1 MSGVSPNG
9 EILMKKYHSCFT
21 KRSFIATA
29 LMVMALPAFASTN
42 PPYTLKTQ
50 SSRAASVES
59 IHARPS
65 EGKVLVSGL
74 LRISPAY
81 SDSTAG
87 YLCVTVISK
96 NGKVLSYTPVNYN
109 KNLHGRNLSQAQW
122 KVSYVTSVNA
132 PADST
137 IIVSHHN
144 GSTSSCRASHE
155 KT

>member
-1 MSGVSPNG
+1 MW
-9 EILMKKYHSCFT
+9 
-21 KRSFIATA
+21 TA
-29 LMVMALPAFASTN
+29 FPVFAETGL
-42 PPYTLKTQ
+42 PYTLKTQ

-74 LRISPAY
+74 LRIAQGY
-81 SDSTAG
+81 SDSTVG
-87 YLCVTVISK
+87 HLCVTVISK
-96 NGKVLSYTPVNYN
+96 NGKILSDTPVNYS
-109 KNLHGRNLSQAQW
+109 KNRHGRNLSQAQW
-122 KVSYVTSVNA
+122 KTSYAASVNA

-144 GSTSSCRASHE
+144 GATSSCKEAHE